1 MSNPGGF
8 TASRFEEMDLSGK
21 HFMFLLEF
29 HENVSQARLEV
40 MRFEVMDLSG
50 KQSMFLLEFDENLS
64 PQCQK
69 REEAARRRNRTKMGA
84 AAQNSLARPAS

>member
-21 HFMFLLEF
+21 HSMFLLEF
-29 HENVSQARLEV
+29 HENVSLARLEEQIF
-40 MRFEVMDLSG
+40 RFEVMDLSG

-64 PQCQK
+64 
-69 REEAARRRNRTKMGA
+69 AA
-84 AAQNSLARPAS
+84 